1 MWHRN
6 RAVQTALC
14 CVLSMSLTFLGG
26 CRDAKPT
33 DDDSAARVE
42 SERDQLAG
50 PQVNSSVSVAPTQPG
65 TSGQPGTS
73 DAESEQA
80 SPSWEEQLAR
90 IRSGEAYTL
99 KVETPA
105 GPSLLEALPGLDGKL
120 LELLIDQG
128 GPTDSWLK
136 TVAQLSSLEH
146 LRIRESPISD
156 LGLTY
161 LAAGGE
167 RLQILNLP
175 QSTLTEQGIR
185 ELAKLPQLKQ
195 LRIGGPQI
203 DDAAAR
209 ALSELP
215 NLRSLHL
222 IGPAISA
229 DGLAA
234 LAASRKLSS
243 LYIDDCPLPDSAWQ
257 ELFDAKPQLHVHIDQ
272 HHHDRDPNTHAH

>member
-1 MWHRN
+1 
-6 RAVQTALC
+6 
-14 CVLSMSLTFLGG
+14 MSFTVLGG
-26 CRDAKPT
+26 CRNAEPT
-33 DDDSAARVE
+33 DDYSAARVE
-42 SERDQLAG
+42 TQGDQLAG
-50 PQVNSSVSVAPTQPG
+50 PQVSSSVSVAPTQPG
-65 TSGQPGTS
+65 TSEQPGSSGPGSS
-73 DAESEQA
+73 DAESTQA
-80 SPSWEEQLAR
+80 SPTWEEQLAR

-105 GPSLLEALPGLDGKL
+105 GPSLLEALPDLDGKL

-128 GPTDSWLK
+128 GPTDSWLM
-136 TVAQLSSLEH
+136 TIAQLSSLEH

-161 LAAGGE
+161 LVAGGE

-195 LRIGGPQI
+195 LRIGGRQI
-203 DDAAAR
+203 DDAAAS

-257 ELFDAKPQLHVHIDQ
+257 ELFRAKPQLHVHIDQ
-272 HHHDRDPNTHAH
+272 HHHDRDPNTHSH